1 MVLFQIVSAGL
12 LPLFTEDAIYRKWNY
27 KRTKGTADDFVSCS
41 YMPSHPHT
49 CYNVFI
55 GKRKNHA
62 R

>member
-12 LPLFTEDAIYRKWNY
+12 LPLFTKDAIYIKWNY
-27 KRTKGTADDFVSCS
+27 KRTKGTADNFVSCS
-41 YMPSHPHT
+41 YMPSHLHT
-49 CYNVFI
+49 CYNVLI